1 MFTDAHQFAA
11 NIRALTTVV
20 LIYAMVTVFTPAH
33 FYVVRQRAHT
43 TSAVKLV
50 YVTGV
55 CVEIVFTQDQ

>member
-20 LIYAMVTVFTPAH
+20 LIYAVVTASTTAH
-33 FYVVRQRAHT
+33 FYVVRQLAHT

-50 YVTGV
+50 CVTGV
-55 CVEIVFTQDQ
+55 CAGIVFTHDQ